1 MTDKNLGDGDR
12 MERALETIDQSKRDS
27 MRKLITTAAFAVP
40 VVASFAVDGLVVGSA
55 LGAYPNSTGS

>member
-12 MERALETIDQSKRDS
+12 MERALETIDQSKRDA

-55 LGAYPNSTGS
+55 LGAHPNSSGS